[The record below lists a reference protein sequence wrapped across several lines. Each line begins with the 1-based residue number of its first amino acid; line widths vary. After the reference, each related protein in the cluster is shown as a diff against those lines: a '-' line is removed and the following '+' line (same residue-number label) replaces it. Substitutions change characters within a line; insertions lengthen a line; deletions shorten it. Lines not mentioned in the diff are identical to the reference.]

1 MYVSAHSRNAFA
13 STALGLLPRNI
24 YLLHRSEANCKQVRR
39 RSTKSDLTG
48 QLPVNNAAG
57 GGGGGG
63 GIGGGGGGTVPAPAW
78 FPSLVQ
84 QMETRKME
92 TTQNLARGHA
102 KART

>member
-1 MYVSAHSRNAFA
+1 MLY
-13 STALGLLPRNI
+13 
-24 YLLHRSEANCKQVRR
+24 RSEASCKQVRR
-39 RSTKSDLTG
+39 RSTKSDIAG
-48 QLPVNNAAG
+48 QLPANNAAG
-57 GGGGGG
+57 GGGGA
-63 GIGGGGGGTVPAPAW
+63 VPAPAW